1 VALLGKGTKAA
12 AAVAVVGVLSVIFIV
27 SDLTTEDYRG
37 FVVIYGIGA
46 AAGLAVSVI
55 ASIQMKRKVSYLR
68 LRNFVLTLGVLAGG
82 AYLLM
87 TGTVSEWLVGRI
99 VAARGI
105 LMFNYALGYFM
116 VGVTV
121 DALRVRR
128 ILKSK
133 QSKK

>member
-1 VALLGKGTKAA
+1 MALLGKGIKAA

-37 FVVIYGIGA
+37 FVLIYGTGA
-46 AAGLAVSVI
+46 VAGLAVSVI
-55 ASIQMKRKVSYLR
+55 ASIQMKRKVPHLR
-68 LRNFVLTLGVLAGG
+68 PRNFVLTLGVLAGG

-87 TGTVSEWLVGRI
+87 TATVSEWLLGRE

-128 ILKSK
+128 TLKLK